1 MISNKQAALFLQ
13 QMREQYPSAFK
24 RNYLFYS
31 MIKTKGILD
40 ELKELIPWLLAA
52 MIFVSFSMSLSHFI
66 ALYFPQFDLFR
77 AHGIAVLIILLI
89 FMLYTPLVIKQI
101 KHSSNSLYQQLRHT
115 PLKLAILI
123 IIQTVNIAY
132 LESLVLQII
141 VFFFALSFGF
151 VRFYKENM
159 FRKNTQNEHYFYL
172 QETRRICFWSYKQ
185 ILKIKF
191 KILLSAKNS
200 KTRHALE
207 RQEKKFIELHIQL
220 IRYEN
225 ELCKTHK
232 HVDVETYLDSLM

>member
-1 MISNKQAALFLQ
+1 MISNKQTALFLK
-13 QMREQYPSAFK
+13 QMREQHPTAFK

-40 ELKELIPWLLAA
+40 ELKELIPWVLAA
-52 MIFVSFSMSLSHFI
+52 MIFISLSMSLGHFVSI
-66 ALYFPQFDLFR
+66 QFPQFDTFR
-77 AHGIAVLIILLI
+77 SHGIAVLAIMLL
-89 FMLYTPLVIKQI
+89 FMLYTPFVIKQI
-101 KHSSNSLYQQLRHT
+101 KHSSTSLYQHLRHT
-115 PLKLAILI
+115 PIKLAVLI
-123 IIQTVNIAY
+123 VLQTINIAY
-132 LESLVLQII
+132 IESTFLEVVL
-141 VFFFALSFGF
+141 FFFALSFGF

-159 FRKNTQNEHYFYL
+159 FRADTQNEQYFYL

-191 KILLSAKNS
+191 KRLFSAKNS
-200 KTRHALE
+200 ATRNLLQQ
-207 RQEKKFIELHIQL
+207 QEQHFIDLHIQL

>member
-1 MISNKQAALFLQ
+1 MISNKQTSLFLK
-13 QMREQYPSAFK
+13 QMREQYPTAFK

-40 ELKELIPWLLAA
+40 ELKELIPWVLAV
-52 MIFVSFSMSLSHFI
+52 MIFVSLSMSGGHFI
-66 ALYFPQFDLFR
+66 SLQLPQFDTFR
-77 AHGIAVLIILLI
+77 AHGIAVLAIMLL
-89 FMLYTPLVIKQI
+89 FMLYTPFVIKQI
-101 KHSSNSLYQQLRHT
+101 KHSSTSLYQHLRHT
-115 PLKLAILI
+115 PVKLAVLILLQAI
-123 IIQTVNIAY
+123 NIAY
-132 LESLVLQII
+132 IESTFLEVIL
-141 VFFFALSFGF
+141 FFFALSFGF

-159 FRKNTQNEHYFYL
+159 FREDTQTEQYFYL

-185 ILKIKF
+185 IFKIKF

>member
-1 MISNKQAALFLQ
+1 MISNKQTALFLK
-13 QMREQYPSAFK
+13 QMREQHPTAFK

-40 ELKELIPWLLAA
+40 ELKELIPWILAA
-52 MIFVSFSMSLSHFI
+52 MIFISLSMSLSHFVSI
-66 ALYFPQFDLFR
+66 QLPQFDTFR
-77 AHGIAVLIILLI
+77 SHGIAVLAIMLL

-101 KHSSNSLYQQLRHT
+101 KHSSTSLYQHLRHT
-115 PLKLAILI
+115 PIKLAVLI
-123 IIQTVNIAY
+123 VLQTINIAY
-132 LESLVLQII
+132 IESTFLEII
-141 VFFFALSFGF
+141 LFFLALSFGF

-159 FRKNTQNEHYFYL
+159 FRENTQNEQYFYL

-191 KILLSAKNS
+191 KSLFHTKNS
-200 KTRHALE
+200 KVHAALQ
-207 RQEKKFIELHIQL
+207 RQEKNFVELHIQL

-232 HVDVETYLDSLM
+232 HIDVETYLDSLM

>member
-1 MISNKQAALFLQ
+1 MISNKQTSLFLK
-13 QMREQYPSAFK
+13 QMREQYPTAFK

-40 ELKELIPWLLAA
+40 ELKELIPWVLAV
-52 MIFVSFSMSLSHFI
+52 MIFVSLSMSGGHFI
-66 ALYFPQFDLFR
+66 SLQLPQFDIFR
-77 AHGIAVLIILLI
+77 AHGIAVLAIMLL

-101 KHSSNSLYQQLRHT
+101 KHSSTSLYQHLRHT
-115 PLKLAILI
+115 PVKLAVLILLQAI
-123 IIQTVNIAY
+123 NIAY
-132 LESLVLQII
+132 IESTFLEVIL
-141 VFFFALSFGF
+141 FFFALSFGF

-159 FRKNTQNEHYFYL
+159 FREDTQTEQYFYL

-191 KILLSAKNS
+191 KRLFSAKNS
-200 KTRHALE
+200 KTLNVLQQ
-207 RQEKKFIELHIQL
+207 QEQQFIDLYIQL

>member
-1 MISNKQAALFLQ
+1 MISNKQTALFLK
-13 QMREQYPSAFK
+13 QMREQHPTAFK
-24 RNYLFYS
+24 RNFLFYS

-52 MIFVSFSMSLSHFI
+52 MIFISLSMSLGHFI
-66 ALYFPQFDLFR
+66 SVQLPQFDHFR
-77 AHGIAVLIILLI
+77 SYGIAVLAIMLL

-101 KHSSNSLYQQLRHT
+101 KHSSTSLYQQLRHT
-115 PLKLAILI
+115 PIKLAGLILLQAI
-123 IIQTVNIAY
+123 NIAY
-132 LESLVLQII
+132 IESIFLQII
-141 VFFFALSFGF
+141 LFFLVLSFGF

-159 FRKNTQNEHYFYL
+159 FRADTQNEQYFYL

-185 ILKIKF
+185 ILKIKLKRLF
-191 KILLSAKNS
+191 SAKNS
-200 KTRHALE
+200 ATRNVLQQ
-207 RQEKKFIELHIQL
+207 QEQHFIDLHIQL